1 MATDNL
7 IRVSKARIGPIV
19 LAGLAV
25 GAAVT
30 TGHLVG
36 RAAGWPGLAVLGFAE
51 QAAIFLAL
59 VLSLR
64 AALKGP
70 RDLRGSWALVTAG
83 LALTVTAS
91 TVSAIFALV
100 TGARPQSPALTDI
113 LYFGAYPFYLGAVF
127 ALPRRPQRLG
137 VRDLLDGA
145 AAGLLIAL
153 VVAAHVVT
161 PIARSGSS
169 GWTLA
174 VNLALAVA
182 DMALLWAIVAVL
194 LTTRGLRLAW
204 LGILAGGLAV
214 LVSGDLAF
222 LSLAAEG
229 PVEASSPVFL
239 VFLWGFL
246 VVSHAAFLAARS
258 GRWVAG
264 DGADQASPWERV
276 SFHVLPLLILV
287 GVSVV
292 VGLEALS
299 EGPRPF
305 VVLGGLGIALL
316 QAFRQFLTLRENRH
330 LLARE
335 REVVYR
341 LRELDRMRADFM
353 AVVSHDFAN
362 PLTVIGGMAAMLRTR
377 GERIEEK
384 DRLDM
389 LNAIEQEAGR
399 LADLA
404 RDVLTAVRAE
414 HGELSYTFEL
424 VDVGTIADRCTRL
437 VGQLSAAHEVA
448 FERSGD
454 SVVQADEARLQEVL
468 LNLLDNAI
476 KYSPEGGRVVVRV
489 RGEGA
494 TVRIE
499 VEDEGV
505 GLTPEDAARV
515 FDRMVRIRNASTRD
529 IKGTGLGLYI
539 VRRIVQ
545 AHGGRI
551 RAEGRPGRGSVFTI
565 ELPREQPRDR
575 RAGPRTQA
583 DPVGEAEPAG

>member
-1 MATDNL
+1 
-7 IRVSKARIGPIV
+7 
-19 LAGLAV
+19 AV
-25 GAAVT
+25 G
-30 TGHLVG
+30 G
-36 RAAGWPGLAVLGFAE
+36 
-51 QAAIFLAL
+51 
-59 VLSLR
+59 
-64 AALKGP
+64 AALRGP
-70 RDLRGSWALVTAG
+70 EDLRRSWALVTAG
-83 LALTVTAS
+83 LTLTVVAS
-91 TVSAIFALV
+91 TISAVFALA
-100 TGARPQSPALTDI
+100 TGARPQSPALTDL
-113 LYFGAYPFYLGAVF
+113 LYFGAYPFYLSAVF
-127 ALPRRPQRLG
+127 ALPRRPHRLG
-137 VRDLLDGA
+137 LRDLLDGG

-161 PIARSGSS
+161 PIARSGSA

-182 DMALLWAIVAVL
+182 DMALLWAVVAVL

-204 LGILAGGLAV
+204 LGILSAGLAV

-222 LSLAAEG
+222 LSLATEG
-229 PVEASSPVFL
+229 PVEGSSPVFL

-246 VVSHAAFLAARS
+246 FVSHAAFLAARS
-258 GRWVAG
+258 GSWQPG
-264 DGADQASPWERV
+264 EPEEASPWERA
-276 SFHVLPLLILV
+276 SFHVLPLFILV
-287 GVSVV
+287 GVTAV

-299 EGPRPF
+299 ADPRPF

-316 QAFRQFLTLRENRH
+316 QAFRQFLTLRENRN

-362 PLTVIGGMAAMLRTR
+362 PLTVIGGMAAILRTR
-377 GERIEEK
+377 GERVSET

-389 LNAIEQEAGR
+389 LNAIEQEASR

-437 VGQLSAAHEVA
+437 VGQLSSAHEVA

-454 SVVQADEARLQEVL
+454 TVVQADEARLQEVL

-489 RGEGA
+489 RGETA
-494 TVRIE
+494 IVRVEIE
-499 VEDEGV
+499 DQGV
-505 GLTPEDAARV
+505 GLTSEEAAIV

-551 RAEGRPGRGSVFTI
+551 RAEGRAGKGSVFTI

-575 RAGPRTQA
+575 RAGPRA
-583 DPVGEAEPAG
+583 EAEAEAETQG

>member
-1 MATDNL
+1 
-7 IRVSKARIGPIV
+7 VPGPRSISFA
-19 LAGLAV
+19 LTGFAV
-25 GAAVT
+25 GAAVS
-30 TGHLVG
+30 GVHLVG
-36 RAAGWPGLAVLGFAE
+36 RAAGWPGVAVLGFAE
-51 QAAIFLAL
+51 QAAILLAL
-59 VLSLR
+59 VVSLLASVR
-64 AALKGP
+64 GP
-70 RDLRGSWALVTAG
+70 EDLRRSWRFVSAG

-91 TVSAIFALV
+91 TISAVYGAV
-100 TGARPQSPALTDI
+100 TGARPVSPALTDI
-113 LYFGAYPFYLGAVF
+113 VYFGAYPFYLAAVF

-137 VRDLLDGA
+137 LRDLLDGG

-153 VVAAHVVT
+153 AVAAHVVT
-161 PIARSGSS
+161 PIATSAGS
-169 GWTLA
+169 GWNIA
-174 VNLALAVA
+174 VNLGLAVA
-182 DMALLWAIVAVL
+182 DMALLWSVVAVL
-194 LTTRGLRLAW
+194 LTTRGLRVPW
-204 LGILAGGLAV
+204 VGILAGGLAV
-214 LVSGDLAF
+214 LVTGDLAF
-222 LSLAAEG
+222 LSLAAAG
-229 PVEASSPVFL
+229 PVESSSPVFL

-246 VVSHAAFLAARS
+246 IVSYAAHLAARS
-258 GRWVAG
+258 GPWVPREPG
-264 DGADQASPWERV
+264 EEASPWERA
-276 SFHVLPLLILV
+276 SFHVLPLFILL
-287 GVSVV
+287 GVTVL

-299 EGPRPF
+299 EDPRPF

-316 QAFRQFLTLRENRH
+316 QAFRQFLTLRENRS

-362 PLTVIGGMAAMLRTR
+362 PLTVIGGMAAILRTR
-377 GERIEEK
+377 GERVSET

-437 VGQLSAAHEVA
+437 VGQLSAVHEVA

-454 SVVQADEARLQEVL
+454 TVVQADEARLQEVL

-489 RGEGA
+489 RGETA
-494 TVRIE
+494 IVRVEIE
-499 VEDEGV
+499 DQGV
-505 GLTPEDAARV
+505 GLTSEEAARV

-575 RAGPRTQA
+575 RPAPRSEA
-583 DPVGEAEPAG
+583 EPVGEAETAG